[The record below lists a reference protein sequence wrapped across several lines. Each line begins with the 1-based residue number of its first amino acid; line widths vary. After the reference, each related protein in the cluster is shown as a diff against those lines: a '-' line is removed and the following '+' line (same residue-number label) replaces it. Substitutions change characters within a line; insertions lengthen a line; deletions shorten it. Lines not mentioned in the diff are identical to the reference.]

1 MNWRIPL
8 IASTRKKYL
17 QNELAKKGQ
26 NYDAVVPVE
35 MSEREHEFLVT
46 REQVQSHGGR
56 SSLITIGQNKH
67 SVAAVCV
74 CVCVVAQIRWRI
86 AHGGCLSTTKTTTSF
101 APLKEKNK
109 KMKNKKRTFSGV
121 SEFGTLP
128 KKHKHTF
135 ALLFSQY
142 KNRRKLWSRRNWKPA
157 SIATGTV
164 LSQLTT
170 SDWRQISTKGNYF

>member
-1 MNWRIPL
+1 MCVVNEL
-8 IASTRKKYL
+8 TNSSDCVNEKKYL

-74 CVCVVAQIRWRI
+74 CVC
-86 AHGGCLSTTKTTTSF
+86 GGADSVKNCTRRMPLDNKDDDVICPTKI
-101 APLKEKNK
+101 K
-109 KMKNKKRTFSGV
+109 KK
-121 SEFGTLP
+121 
-128 KKHKHTF
+128 
-135 ALLFSQY
+135 
-142 KNRRKLWSRRNWKPA
+142 
-157 SIATGTV
+157 
-164 LSQLTT
+164 
-170 SDWRQISTKGNYF
+170 